1 MIFILGYLLKR
12 VKILSQKDGDLL
24 LKLFYYVSVPSLIVV
39 SVSQMSFTAELLWLP
54 VIAALI
60 IIISYVVSG
69 FVARLLDLRK
79 PSVGVFLVGS
89 LVMNTGFVFP
99 FMFAVKG
106 EEGLARASLFD
117 FGSVILVFTF
127 VYYLACKHGNNTNGS
142 LAMMKKCLFSPPLLA
157 LLTGLF
163 LCINRLQLPVIA
175 LQFFKTLGN
184 MTSPLMMLSL
194 GIYFSPKVIKMRPL
208 LSAIILRMGLGF
220 LLGLIFVKA
229 FDLHGL
235 NKTVVLV
242 CSAAPCGIS
251 TLVFSSMEELDNEF
265 ASSIVSYSTIVGL
278 LLIPGLLRCIVD

>member
-39 SVSQMSFTAELLWLP
+39 SVSQMSFSAELLWLP
-54 VIAALI
+54 VIATLI
-60 IIISYVVSG
+60 IIISYVVSC

-157 LLTGLF
+157 LIAGLF